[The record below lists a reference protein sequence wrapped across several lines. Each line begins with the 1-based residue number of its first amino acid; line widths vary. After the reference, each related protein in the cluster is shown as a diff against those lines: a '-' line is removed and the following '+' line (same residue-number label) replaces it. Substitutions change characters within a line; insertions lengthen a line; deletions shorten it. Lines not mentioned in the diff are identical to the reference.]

1 MVTMTRQNSSKLSF
15 FRFCRRSKC
24 TLLLLGLFIA
34 AQSALAVDLESYISG
49 ESVTGAFTLSA
60 NGKSAPLYISSQDWP
75 GVIRALGD
83 LQGDIEKVA
92 GAKPILSK
100 DVVPKENQVVLVGTI
115 GKSPIIDQLAAEN
128 KINVSDVR
136 GQWETFIVQVVDNP
150 LSGVDRA
157 LVIAGSD
164 KRGTIYGIY
173 DLSEQIGIS
182 PLHFWADVPAK
193 HKDALYV
200 LSDRNKQGPP
210 SVKYRGIFINDE
222 APDLSNW
229 VRMKY
234 GTVPQSQDPP
244 IPGGVSNYNSEFYKT
259 VFEMILRMKGN
270 YLWPAMWNNAFNE
283 DDPLNPKLADEYGIV
298 MGTSH
303 QEPMLR
309 AQKEWD
315 RRYSRTLGSWNYYT
329 HPEELQNFWR
339 EGITRNKNYES
350 ILTIGLRGANDTPM
364 IRGGTVEESMALLE
378 KIVDVQRNMISDV
391 YETDITKVPQAW
403 CLYKEVQEYY
413 TRGLRVPDDVTLL
426 WAEDNWGNVRRL
438 PTEAERNR
446 SGGAGIYYH
455 FDYHGG
461 PRDYM
466 WINTISLPHVWEQ
479 MTLAKEYGAD
489 RIWIVNVGHLK
500 HVVFPMEYF
509 LNLGWNTKEW
519 TNDNIREFTE
529 LWAKREFGSQYASE
543 IADIMMQYARF
554 NSRRTPENLDSS
566 IYSVVNY
573 READRFV
580 DQFNA
585 LVEKAEEIYAKL
597 PANMKDSFYDLVV
610 FPTKATAQVS
620 ELYVTAAR
628 NYLFAQQGRSSAND
642 MADKVQQL
650 FQADADLMNY
660 YNNEFAGGKWNHFM
674 DQIHIGY
681 TSWNAPRRSN
691 MPQVQRLDLP
701 EEAALGV
708 AAEGSEQAWPGTEDL
723 SLPKFDVF
731 NQQKQYIDVFNRGQ
745 GSLGFGATASE
756 PWIVLSTNG
765 GTIEKDSRIFVSI
778 DWTKA
783 PQGSASGT
791 VQIFQ
796 TRAMMPGDSPGTEF
810 SRPLEGTESVTVKV
824 EAFNPA
830 EVTRDNLNGFV
841 EGQGVISI
849 EAEHYTKNVP
859 AGDVHWDKIEDY
871 GRTLSGM
878 SIMPVTSKSVNP
890 PQNSP
895 CLEYQMY
902 LLKSGD
908 VKFYGIVG
916 PSLNFDPSRGTHIAV
931 SFDDQEPEV
940 IEILPQTF
948 DAANGNRVWE
958 NAVRNACYVPQATLS
973 IDEPG
978 YHTLKIWM
986 VDPGIVLQ
994 KIVLDLGGW
1003 KPSYLGPPES
1013 FKK

>member
-1 MVTMTRQNSSKLSF
+1 
-15 FRFCRRSKC
+15 
-24 TLLLLGLFIA
+24 
-34 AQSALAVDLESYISG
+34 
-49 ESVTGAFTLSA
+49 
-60 NGKSAPLYISSQDWP
+60 
-75 GVIRALGD
+75 
-83 LQGDIEKVA
+83 
-92 GAKPILSK
+92 
-100 DVVPKENQVVLVGTI
+100 
-115 GKSPIIDQLAAEN
+115 
-128 KINVSDVR
+128 
-136 GQWETFIVQVVDNP
+136 
-150 LSGVDRA
+150 
-157 LVIAGSD
+157 
-164 KRGTIYGIY
+164 
-173 DLSEQIGIS
+173 
-182 PLHFWADVPAK
+182 
-193 HKDALYV
+193 
-200 LSDRNKQGPP
+200 
-210 SVKYRGIFINDE
+210 
-222 APDLSNW
+222 
-229 VRMKY
+229 
-234 GTVPQSQDPP
+234 
-244 IPGGVSNYNSEFYKT
+244 
-259 VFEMILRMKGN
+259 
-270 YLWPAMWNNAFNE
+270 
-283 DDPLNPKLADEYGIV
+283 
-298 MGTSH
+298 
-303 QEPMLR
+303 
-309 AQKEWD
+309 
-315 RRYSRTLGSWNYYT
+315 
-329 HPEELQNFWR
+329 
-339 EGITRNKNYES
+339 
-350 ILTIGLRGANDTPM
+350 
-364 IRGGTVEESMALLE
+364 
-378 KIVDVQRNMISDV
+378 MISDV
-391 YETDITKVPQAW
+391 YEKDVTKVPQAW

-466 WINTISLPHVWEQ
+466 FINTISLPHVWEQ

-529 LWAKREFGSQYASE
+529 LWAKREFGAQYAGE

-554 NSRRTPENLDSS
+554 NSRRTPENLDPS
-566 IYSVVNY
+566 IYNVVNY
-573 READRFV
+573 READTFI
-580 DQFNA
+580 DQFND
-585 LVEKAEEIYAKL
+585 LVKRAEEIYAKL
-597 PANMKDSFYDLVV
+597 PENLKDPFYDLVL
-610 FPTKATAQVS
+610 FPTKATANVS
-620 ELYVTAAR
+620 ELYVTAAK
-628 NYLFAQQGRSSAND
+628 NYLYAQQGRASAND
-642 MADKVQQL
+642 MADRVQQL

-701 EEAALGV
+701 EEASLGV
-708 AAEGSEQAWPGTEDL
+708 AVEDSEQAWPGTENL

-731 NQQKQYIDVFNRGQ
+731 NQQKQFIDVFNRGR
-745 GSLGFGATASE
+745 GSVNYTASASQ
-756 PWIVLSTNG
+756 PWIVFSSSNG
-765 GTIEKDSRIFVSI
+765 TVAKDEKIWVSV
-778 DWTKA
+778 DWSKA
-783 PQGSASGT
+783 PKDTGEGT
-791 VQIFQ
+791 VTI
-796 TRAMMPGDSPGTEF
+796 TGTDGE
-810 SRPLEGTESVTVKV
+810 TINVKV
-824 EAFNPA
+824 RTFNPTD
-830 EVTRDNLNGFV
+830 VTRDNLDGFV
-841 EGQGVISI
+841 EGQGVVSI

-859 AGDVHWDKIEDY
+859 AGDVHWEKIEDY

-878 SIMPVTSKSVNP
+878 SIMPVTAKSVTP

-895 CLEYQMY
+895 CLEYKIY
-902 LLKSGD
+902 LGFDQRD

-931 SFDDQEPEV
+931 SFDGQEPQV

-1013 FKK
+1013 FRK